1 MSEEK
6 TFRHLKRIPYD
17 EVSTKVREFNNDNMN
32 RLSPIYKL
40 GNVVIESKV
49 YYDPIIVRHYGLVK
63 VLEINGWTL
72 EEYAQEMEK
81 QAVVQQVKEFNE
93 SLEFPTEIIERAKQF
108 FPNVKFTEAKLEL
121 E

>member
-6 TFRHLKRIPYD
+6 TFRHLKRIPFD
-17 EVSTKVREFNNDNMN
+17 EMGQKVRDFNNDSMN
-32 RLSPIYKL
+32 RMSPIYKL

-49 YYDPIIVRHYGLVK
+49 YYDPMIVRHYGLIR
-63 VLEINGWTL
+63 LLDIGGWTL
-72 EEYAQEMEK
+72 EEYAHEMEK